1 MPLNKDVPARD
12 NGEQNIQFLRKRFTF
27 DGSGGSAG
35 ITAGVV
41 VGRLKAGAIILGPI
55 SGIDTNTVFNAAT
68 NNRFQIGIAG
78 AVSKY
83 GLNVTAAA
91 LGFAPMA
98 VAVGHRLAA
107 DTDILVTPDV
117 TGGSQTTGDAEA
129 IIAFINPN

>member
-27 DGSGGSAG
+27 DGSSGSAG
-35 ITAGVV
+35 IAAGVV

-83 GLNVTAAA
+83 GLNVTAAT

-98 VAVGHRLAA
+98 VAVGHRLAV